1 MPSKFKDNETNN
13 LVCAQGERGKRGHEG
28 PPGECGKRGPTGP
41 RGKRGHKGDPGPM
54 GPTGARGPTGMVG
67 ATGFIGPTGFT
78 GSMGPT
84 GMVGATGFTGMVGAT
99 GFTGMVGATGFTGM
113 VGATGFTGMVGATG
127 SMGPTGS
134 ASTNDF
140 ANFFALMP
148 SDNAAPIAPGS
159 DVAFPQNG
167 PGSGTAITRISATS
181 FNLGVVGTYSVSFQA
196 SITEAGQLDLT
207 LNGFEQAY
215 TVVGRDNGD
224 TQLVGMALIT
234 TVVANSVLTVR
245 NPSGNVGSLTL
256 TTAAGG
262 LQPVSAQL
270 VIVRIA

>member
-78 GSMGPT
+78 GSMGP
-84 GMVGATGFTGMVGAT
+84 
-99 GFTGMVGATGFTGM
+99 TGM